1 MDIQANAY
9 DVISNANLANL
20 IIQINNLIKNTN
32 WRPIGGIAYVPG
44 AALYIQA
51 MVEY

>member
-1 MDIQANAY
+1 MEIQANGY
-9 DVISNANLANL
+9 DVMTNANLANL
-20 IIQINNLIKNTN
+20 IVQINNTIKTTN

-44 AALYIQA
+44 TALYIQA